1 MFSTIVVG
9 TDGSET
15 ANGAVDLAVALARA
29 TGATLHL
36 VNAYRTTA
44 GAAQMAVAGAPIPGD
59 DALGHALGAEAS
71 RQLLDGVA
79 SRASGLDVKTHT
91 LNESPAEA
99 VIGVA
104 EQVGADLIVVGN
116 KGMERR
122 ILGSVPNTIAHK
134 APCNLLI
141 VKTT

>member
-1 MFSTIVVG
+1 MFANIVVG

-15 ANGAVDLAVALARA
+15 ADEAVALAISLAREG
-29 TGATLHL
+29 GATLHI

-44 GAAQMAVAGAPIPGD
+44 GSGQLALAGAPVPGNT
-59 DALGHALGAEAS
+59 ALGDVVGAEAS
-71 RQLLDGVA
+71 QRLLDGVA
-79 SRASGLDVKTHT
+79 SRASGLNVETHSV
-91 LNESPAEA
+91 NESAPDA

-122 ILGSVPNTIAHK
+122 VFGSVPNSIARK
-134 APCNLLI
+134 TPCNLLI
-141 VKTT
+141 AKTT